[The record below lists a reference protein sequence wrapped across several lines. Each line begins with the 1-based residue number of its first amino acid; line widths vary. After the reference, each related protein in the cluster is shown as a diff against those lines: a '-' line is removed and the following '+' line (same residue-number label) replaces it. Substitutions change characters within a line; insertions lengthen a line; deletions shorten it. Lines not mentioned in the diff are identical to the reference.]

1 MTKTPRI
8 AQRINTLLS
17 NSRFW
22 ILTSGITISFFIAGF
37 VQLFIPEGSLQTI
50 RIEQLFGFLSFL
62 LLYLAVL
69 ASPFTKVFPKLGFNK
84 HYLHARRA
92 IGVLSFYYAF
102 LHVYITFFT
111 QLNGFSGLGY
121 FNAQYNLSLLFGFV
135 ALCILAIM
143 TMTSLDW
150 AVKKMHFKNWKLL
163 HRLVYIA
170 GVSILIHVAIIG
182 PHYTSLGA
190 VGIFTYGSLAF
201 LLILEIIRIRSA
213 LKHPKQP
220 EKMQ

>member
-1 MTKTPRI
+1 M
-8 AQRINTLLS
+8 AQSLGIQKRFNRLLG

-22 ILTSGITISFFIAGF
+22 ILTSGITVSFFIAGF
-37 VQLFIPEGSLQTI
+37 IQFFVPPGSLQTI
-50 RIEQLFGFLSFL
+50 RIEQSFAFVSFF

-69 ASPFTKVFPKLGFNK
+69 ASPFTKVFPNLGLNT

-121 FNAQYNLSLLFGFV
+121 LNVQYSLSILLGFI
-135 ALCILAIM
+135 ALGVLAIM
-143 TMTSLDW
+143 TMTSMDW
-150 AVKKMHFKNWKLL
+150 VVRLMHFKNWKLL

-170 GVSILIHVAIIG
+170 GISILIHVVIIG
-182 PHYTSLGA
+182 PHYTNLSFIG
-190 VGIFTYGSLAF
+190 VFTYACLAF
-201 LLILEIIRIRSA
+201 LVVLEIIRIQKA
-213 LKHPKQP
+213 IKHPGQK